1 MKKISIYLLALVA
14 LMATSCTKA
23 FDNLSDATE
32 VAPITLKFN
41 LNVEAEDLVG
51 YDLTLK
57 LVNYDENLEYIVPA
71 TTTSIEAKVIPG
83 IYTAVIS
90 GKGFSSN
97 AEISEYLMNGSLVNE
112 PLTTD
117 GKTYNM
123 TVKAGIKGNVI
134 FKELYFCGVPSYY
147 FRDQCYELYNN
158 SNSVV
163 YLDGLHLANLA
174 PSTATTSL
182 PTWEDGLE
190 NFVYAERVWKFPGNG
205 TDYPLQPGES
215 IIVAQHAR
223 NHQEANASSPVD
235 LSGAEFE
242 FYMGSTTYADML
254 AVNMDHVFYQGKADI
269 GTVPQWLVSVFGGA
283 YVIFKVPENE
293 TWDPVNTD
301 WAVQLGTTSTTR
313 YAKIPVEY
321 VWDAVEL
328 GNNESMVNAKRVP
341 GLLDAGMSW
350 VGNIY
355 CGLSVGRYIEKDAD
369 GNPKTLNN
377 GSYIYVDTNNST
389 DDFERGLTPEQR
401 MRRNGAN
408 IPSWNTW
415 YN

>member
-1 MKKISIYLLALVA
+1 MKKINIYLLALVA

-57 LVNYDENLEYIVPA
+57 LTNYDENLEYVIPA
-71 TTTSIEAKVIPG
+71 TTTNIEAKVIPG

-97 AEISEYLMNGSLVNE
+97 AEVSEYLMNGSLVNE
-112 PLTTD
+112 PLTTN

-123 TVKAGIKGNVI
+123 TVKAGIKGNII

-190 NFVYAERVWKFPGNG
+190 NFVYAERVWKFPGDG
-205 TDYPLQPGES
+205 DDYPLQPGES
-215 IIVAQHAR
+215 IIVAQHAK
-223 NHQEANASSPVD
+223 NHQEANAASPVD

-242 FYMGSTTYADML
+242 FYMGSTTYSDMP

-283 YVIFKVPENE
+283 YVIFKVPENQ
-293 TWDPVNTD
+293 TWDPVTTD

-355 CGLSVGRYIEKDAD
+355 CGLSVARHIEE
-369 GNPKTLNN
+369 GKTLDN

-401 MRRNGAN
+401 MRRNGAK

>member
-1 MKKISIYLLALVA
+1 MKKINIYLLALVA

-57 LVNYDENLEYIVPA
+57 LTNYDENLEYVIPA
-71 TTTSIEAKVIPG
+71 TTTNIEAKVIPG

-97 AEISEYLMNGSLVNE
+97 AEVSEYLMNGSLVNE
-112 PLTTD
+112 PLTTN

-123 TVKAGIKGNVI
+123 TVKAGIKGNII

-190 NFVYAERVWKFPGNG
+190 NFVYAERVWKFPGDG
-205 TDYPLQPGES
+205 DDYPLQPGES
-215 IIVAQHAR
+215 IIVAQHAK
-223 NHQEANASSPVD
+223 NHQEANAASPVD

-242 FYMGSTTYADML
+242 FYMGSTTYSDMP

-283 YVIFKVPENE
+283 YVIFKVPEGE

-355 CGLSVGRYIEKDAD
+355 CGLSVARHIEE
-369 GNPKTLNN
+369 GKTLDN

-401 MRRNGAN
+401 MRRNGAK

>member
-1 MKKISIYLLALVA
+1 MKKINIYLLALVA

-57 LVNYDENLEYIVPA
+57 LTNYDENLEYVIPA
-71 TTTSIEAKVIPG
+71 TTTNIEAKVIPG

-97 AEISEYLMNGSLVNE
+97 AEVSEYLMNGSLVNE
-112 PLTTD
+112 PLTTN

-123 TVKAGIKGNVI
+123 TVKAGIKGNII

-190 NFVYAERVWKFPGNG
+190 NFV
-205 TDYPLQPGES
+205 
-215 IIVAQHAR
+215 
-223 NHQEANASSPVD
+223 
-235 LSGAEFE
+235 
-242 FYMGSTTYADML
+242 
-254 AVNMDHVFYQGKADI
+254 
-269 GTVPQWLVSVFGGA
+269 
-283 YVIFKVPENE
+283 
-293 TWDPVNTD
+293 
-301 WAVQLGTTSTTR
+301 
-313 YAKIPVEY
+313 
-321 VWDAVEL
+321 
-328 GNNESMVNAKRVP
+328 
-341 GLLDAGMSW
+341 
-350 VGNIY
+350 
-355 CGLSVGRYIEKDAD
+355 
-369 GNPKTLNN
+369 
-377 GSYIYVDTNNST
+377 
-389 DDFERGLTPEQR
+389 
-401 MRRNGAN
+401 
-408 IPSWNTW
+408 
-415 YN
+415 

>member
-1 MKKISIYLLALVA
+1 MKKINIYLLALVA

-57 LVNYDENLEYIVPA
+57 LTNYDENLEYVIPA
-71 TTTSIEAKVIPG
+71 TTTNIEAKVIPG

-97 AEISEYLMNGSLVNE
+97 AEVSEYLMNGSLVNE
-112 PLTTD
+112 PLTTN

-190 NFVYAERVWKFPGNG
+190 NFVYAERVWKFPGDG
-205 TDYPLQPGES
+205 DDYPLQPGES
-215 IIVAQHAR
+215 IVVAQHAR
-223 NHQEANASSPVD
+223 NHQEANAESPVD

-242 FYMGSTTYADML
+242 FFMGSTTYADMP

-283 YVIFKVPENE
+283 YVIFKVPEDQ
-293 TWDPVNTD
+293 TWDPVTTD

-355 CGLSVGRYIEKDAD
+355 CGLSVARHIEE
-369 GNPKTLNN
+369 GKTLDN

-401 MRRNGAN
+401 MRRNGAK

>member
-1 MKKISIYLLALVA
+1 MKKINIYLLALVA

-57 LVNYDENLEYIVPA
+57 LTNYDENLEYVIPA
-71 TTTSIEAKVIPG
+71 TTTNIEAKVIPG

-97 AEISEYLMNGSLVNE
+97 AEVSEYLMNGSLVNE
-112 PLTTD
+112 PLTTN

-123 TVKAGIKGNVI
+123 TVKAGIKGNII

-182 PTWEDGLE
+182 PTWEYGLE
-190 NFVYAERVWKFPGNG
+190 NFVYAERVWKFPGDG
-205 TDYPLQPGES
+205 DDYPLQPGES

-223 NHQEANASSPVD
+223 NHQEANAESPVD

-242 FYMGSTTYADML
+242 FYMGSTTYSDMP

-283 YVIFKVPENE
+283 YVIFKVPEGE

-355 CGLSVGRYIEKDAD
+355 CGLSVARYVEE
-369 GNPKTLNN
+369 GKTLDN

-401 MRRNGAN
+401 MRRNGAK